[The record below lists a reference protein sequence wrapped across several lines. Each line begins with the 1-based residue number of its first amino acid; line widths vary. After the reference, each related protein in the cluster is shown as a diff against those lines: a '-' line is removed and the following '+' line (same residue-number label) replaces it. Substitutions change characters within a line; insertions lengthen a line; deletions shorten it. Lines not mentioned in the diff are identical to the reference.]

1 MLVKK
6 DLPWNYETVIATV
19 CRTLTLSGSLH
30 GSLTKLMHSLACKMG
45 AVLEPG
51 VLGSNTSLPPNS

>member
-6 DLPWNYETVIATV
+6 DLPWNYKTVIATV

-30 GSLTKLMHSLACKMG
+30 GSLTKLMHSLQNGCSARARC
-45 AVLEPG
+45 PG
-51 VLGSNTSLPPNS
+51 FKYKPAA